1 MKLRATLILL
11 AILIVLAAVF
21 WGADRSRKDREDTG
35 VNQLVPVFNVDEA
48 EKMTI
53 TLIGTSVEVIKEGDG
68 WTVTQRWRHPADEK
82 KLTEFIEEL
91 QSMESLMIVS
101 RNPEKQA
108 KFKVDKKQGKL
119 VEVSAAGKRNL
130 VSLIL
135 GKPGSDYRSSYVRP
149 VESNEVHQVKGMKLA
164 TLSAEPKAWLKKRL
178 FSLEHEDV
186 GGITMLRKDGLITLT
201 KKNGTWSVEHPKKAG
216 ARLDK
221 VDDLVDS
228 LIKLECE
235 DIESRFSEGETVPMT
250 EEMTVAVITTDNRKF
265 DIRIGESPTHHNR
278 VTVSGKPYVYLVPA
292 FRFRQCRVDP
302 SEYIEEEV
310 KVTVPDTEKSV
321 SPPPVPDTSVSPLVE
336 PPEVT
341 PVSPD
346 KLEPVPSSEDPPSDT
361 PPTGEVKET
370 APSE

>member
-21 WGADRSRKDREDTG
+21 WGADRGKNDKEDTG
-35 VNQLVPVFNVDEA
+35 VNQLMPAFDVDEA

-53 TLIGTSVEVIKEGDG
+53 TLSGASVEVIKEGDG

-91 QSMESLMIVS
+91 QSIESLMIVS

-119 VEVSAAGKRNL
+119 VEVSTAGKRNL

-149 VESNEVHQVKGMKLA
+149 VDSNEVHQVKGMKLA
-164 TLSAEPKAWLKKRL
+164 TLSAEPKAWLKKRI
-178 FSLEHEDV
+178 FSLQHEDV
-186 GGITMLRKDGLITLT
+186 GGITMLRKDGLITLE
-201 KKNGTWSVEHPKKAG
+201 KKDGAWSVEHPKKAG

-228 LIKLECE
+228 MIKLECE
-235 DIESRFSEGETVPMT
+235 DVESRFSEGETVAMT
-250 EEMTVAVITTDNRKF
+250 EEMTVAVTTTDNRKF
-265 DIRIGESPTHHNR
+265 TIRIGESSTYHNR
-278 VTVSGKPYVYLVPA
+278 VTISGKPYVYLIPA

-321 SPPPVPDTSVSPLVE
+321 SPPPVPDTSVSPPVE
-336 PPEVT
+336 PIEVT

-346 KLEPVPSSEDPPSDT
+346 ILEPVTPSGDEKEPS
-361 PPTGEVKET
+361 
-370 APSE
+370 PSE